1 MKSLSIISALCI
13 IMLATSCGAVGDN
26 SPAIAAVNGRD
37 IRRAEFEHFLALKMG
52 EFNTSD
58 MPDSLRSEMLDEYI
72 IRQLVL
78 DEAARAGVK
87 LGDNE
92 LEQTIQTNPQMKTTA
107 SSSEAREE
115 LANDLIVEKYYRQVV
130 LRDVRISTEEVQN
143 YIAQNEARLVEKSGF
158 YVREIRVRS
167 REQAEALRREAVEGN
182 KDFASLARQHSDA
195 PNSEQGGLARY
206 EEANLPDFLEKAIEP
221 LKVGE
226 ISPVIQSTFGYH
238 IFLLERRIQ
247 PRQEGE
253 RRPQI
258 DERRAQLREELVSRR
273 NQQAVDEA
281 HQRLISSARI
291 EIKDAAL
298 GFTYTG
304 RLRHN

>member
-1 MKSLSIISALCI
+1 
-13 IMLATSCGAVGDN
+13 
-26 SPAIAAVNGRD
+26 
-37 IRRAEFEHFLALKMG
+37 
-52 EFNTSD
+52 
-58 MPDSLRSEMLDEYI
+58 
-72 IRQLVL
+72 
-78 DEAARAGVK
+78 ARAGVK
-87 LGDNE
+87 LNDNE
-92 LEQTIQTNPQMKTTA
+92 LEQALQMNPHMKTAA
-107 SSSEAREE
+107 SASDTREE
-115 LANDLIVEKYYRQVV
+115 LTDDLIVEKYYRQVV
-130 LRDVRISTEEVQN
+130 LRDLKVSPEEVQN
-143 YIAQNEARLVEKSGF
+143 YIAQNEARIVEMPGF

-167 REQAEALRREAVEGN
+167 REEAEALRREAVEGH

-206 EEANLPDFLEKAIEP
+206 EETNLPDFLEKAIEP

-258 DERRAQLREELVSRR
+258 DERRAQLKEEFLSRR
-273 NQQAVDEA
+273 NQQAVDEV
-281 HQRLISSARI
+281 HERLTSSARI

>member
-1 MKSLSIISALCI
+1 MKRALTLIVLSL
-13 IMLATSCGAVGDN
+13 LAACRGSDA
-26 SPAIAAVNGRD
+26 SPVIAEVNGRD
-37 IRRAEFEHFLALKMG
+37 IRRSGFERFLALKMG
-52 EFNTSD
+52 EFNASD

-78 DEAARAGVK
+78 EDAARAGVK

-92 LEQTIQTNPQMKTTA
+92 LEQTIQNNPQMKTTA
-107 SSSEAREE
+107 SSSETREE

-130 LRDVRISTEEVQN
+130 LRDLRISAEEVQS
-143 YIAQNEARLVEKSGF
+143 YIAQNEARLAERPGF

-167 REQAEALRREAVEGN
+167 RDEAEALRREAVEGK

-221 LKVGE
+221 LKPGE
-226 ISPVIQSTFGYH
+226 ISPVIQSAFGYH
-238 IFLLERRIQ
+238 IFLLERRLQ

-253 RRPQI
+253 RRPP
-258 DERRAQLREELVSRR
+258 DERRAQLREEFISRR

-281 HQRLISSARI
+281 HHRLVSSSRV

>member
-1 MKSLSIISALCI
+1 MKRALTLI
-13 IMLATSCGAVGDN
+13 FLTMLAACSGADQ
-26 SPAIAAVNGRD
+26 SPVIAEVNGRE
-37 IRRAEFEHFLALKMG
+37 IHSVEFERFLALKVG
-52 EFNTSD
+52 EFNTSG
-58 MPDSLRSEMLDEYI
+58 MPDALRSEMMDEYI
-72 IRQLVL
+72 VRQLVL
-78 DEAARAGVK
+78 DEAARVGVK
-87 LGDNE
+87 IGDNE
-92 LEQTIQTNPQMKTTA
+92 LEQAIQANPQMKTAAAA
-107 SSSEAREE
+107 SDTREE
-115 LANDLIVEKYYRQVV
+115 LTRDLIVEKYYRQIV
-130 LRDVRISTEEVQN
+130 LRDVRVSPEEVQT
-143 YIAQNEARLVEKSGF
+143 YIAQNKSQLAERPAF

-167 REQAEALRREAVEGN
+167 REEAETLRREAVEGN

-221 LKVGE
+221 LKPGD

-238 IFLLERRIQ
+238 IFMLERRLQ
-247 PRQEGE
+247 PRAEGE
-253 RRPQI
+253 RRQP
-258 DERRAQLREELVSRR
+258 DDRRAQLREEFLSRR

-281 HQRLISSARI
+281 HERLISSARI

>member
-1 MKSLSIISALCI
+1 MKRTALILTCLMILAACRGKDGSPPIASI
-13 IMLATSCGAVGDN
+13 
-26 SPAIAAVNGRD
+26 NGRE
-37 IRRAEFEHFLALKMG
+37 IRRVEFERFLALKMG
-52 EFNTSD
+52 EFSASD
-58 MPDSLRSEMLDEYI
+58 MPDALRSEMLDEYI

-78 DEAARAGVK
+78 DDAARAGVK

-92 LEQTIQTNPQMKTTA
+92 LEQAIQTNPQMKTAAA
-107 SSSEAREE
+107 SSDTREE
-115 LANDLIVEKYYRQVV
+115 LTNDLIVEKYYRQIV
-130 LRDVRISTEEVQN
+130 LRDVRVSPEEIQN
-143 YIAQNEARLVEKSGF
+143 YIAQNEARMVEKPGF

-167 REQAEALRREAVEGN
+167 REEAEALRREAVEGN

-221 LKVGE
+221 LKPGD

-238 IFLLERRIQ
+238 IFMLERRLQ
-247 PRQEGE
+247 PRAEGE
-253 RRPQI
+253 RRPA
-258 DERRAQLREELVSRR
+258 DERRAQLREEFLSRR

-281 HQRLISSARI
+281 HQRLVSSARI
-291 EIKDAAL
+291 EIKDPSL

>member
-1 MKSLSIISALCI
+1 MKHTLTLIFLTV
-13 IMLATSCGAVGDN
+13 MLVGCRGKDS
-26 SPAIAAVNGRD
+26 SPMIASVNGRD
-37 IRRAEFEHFLALKMG
+37 MRRAEFERFLALKMG

-58 MPDSLRSEMLDEYI
+58 MPDAIRSEMLDQYI

-78 DEAARAGVK
+78 DDAARAGVK
-87 LGDNE
+87 LSDNE
-92 LEQTIQTNPQMKTTA
+92 LEQAIQTNPQMKTTA
-107 SSSEAREE
+107 AASDTREE
-115 LANDLIVEKYYRQVV
+115 LTNDLIVEKYYRQVV
-130 LRDVRISTEEVQN
+130 LRDVRVSPEEVQN
-143 YIAQNEARLVEKSGF
+143 YIAQNEARFVEKPGF

-167 REQAEALRREAVEGN
+167 REEAEALRREAVEGN

-221 LKVGE
+221 LKPGE

-238 IFLLERRIQ
+238 IFILERRLM
-247 PRQEGE
+247 PRTEGE
-253 RRPQI
+253 RRPV
-258 DERRAQLREELVSRR
+258 DERLAQLREEFLSRR

-281 HQRLISSARI
+281 HGRLVSSARI
-291 EIKDAAL
+291 EIKDASL